1 MTYIYI
7 CCDSQGETHFIVAE
21 DTERDR
27 SRIVDWDLTEDE
39 AVEIAKAARSG
50 QLTGDTGAEYC
61 DDSITYPVP
70 LAIEDDGAYDADGG
84 RRSRCS
90 WVAGVRTIR
99 DGFRFWEEVI
109 PGDPRWSEDE
119 D

>member
-1 MTYIYI
+1 MTYVYI
-7 CCDSQGETHFIVAE
+7 CCDSQGDTHFIVAE
-21 DTERDR
+21 DTELDR
-27 SRIVDWDLTEDE
+27 CRIVDWDLTEAE

-61 DDSITYPVP
+61 DDSITYDTNGDEHP
-70 LAIEDDGAYDADGG
+70 
-84 RRSRCS
+84 RCS
-90 WVAGVRTIR
+90 WVSGQRTIR